1 MRAKNKARLA
11 AIRLMLAEIKKIEVD
26 ERIEVS
32 DDRVISI
39 LDKMMKQRR
48 ESIRQYESGNRQDLA
63 DVEQAEIEVIMEFMP
78 SALDES
84 EITKMIEEAINEIGA
99 VSIKEMGAVMNIVRP
114 KVMGRSDMGMV
125 SGLVKSR
132 LS

>member
-1 MRAKNKARLA
+1 
-11 AIRLMLAEIKKIEVD
+11 
-26 ERIEVS
+26 
-32 DDRVISI
+32 
-39 LDKMMKQRR
+39 MKQRR